1 MNDRNYIPLGIPAP
15 EGPQETEEASTP
27 DGMRRAILRGA
38 RDSALVR
45 NVMYRADFAGLSG
58 EDRYVAMAYNALVQ
72 LEALWRST
80 LDYRWKWTT
89 PTATSANKEA

>member
-58 EDRYVAMAYNALVQ
+58 EDRYVAMA
-72 LEALWRST
+72 LWRST